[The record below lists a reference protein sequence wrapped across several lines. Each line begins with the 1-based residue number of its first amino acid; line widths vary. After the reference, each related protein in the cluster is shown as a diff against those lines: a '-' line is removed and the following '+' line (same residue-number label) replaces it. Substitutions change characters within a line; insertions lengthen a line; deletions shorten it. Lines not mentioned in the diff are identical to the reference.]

1 MSMVTDQDV
10 QEMVANV
17 LELQVADVG
26 IDSSFYVDLEM
37 DSLHKS
43 EFIVLLERA
52 SGAEFSPADA
62 AEMDSVRDVMQ
73 LLHDRHRVP

>member
-1 MSMVTDQDV
+1 MSMVTDRDV

-17 LELQVADVG
+17 LELQVADIG

-73 LLHDRHRVP
+73 MLHDRHPVP